1 MQSQTRE
8 ESWNIPLDYCSL
20 LIELGIPQILSIK
33 TEINRQTPEVKK
45 FFSTLGTVQIR
56 RRLNTVYGAKI
67 CKEKGGSFNGEIH
80 YLNRFLQ
87 GIDLK
92 TVYLKKP
99 FDVPYYRIISN
110 TSETLE
116 DVREVIDTGDKDKI
130 IATFAKRFNYEK
142 LTFGKKPGVYEIR
155 CVPTGDCYIGSS
167 GHIPNRIQAHKSYLN
182 SGKLSHHS
190 QKLQELWNTYGKSC
204 FEFSVLEYTMGAK
217 YLKREEYYIKTR
229 RPSLNTMHS
238 PNAVPHNRVK
248 IPPEMKEELFS
259 LSGFLGMDTNELVR
273 QLLTIGLKEFGS
285 GEGF

>member
-67 CKEKGGSFNGEIH
+67 CKEKGGFLNGEIH

-92 TVYLKKP
+92 AVYLKKP

-110 TSETLE
+110 TSDPLE

-130 IATFAKRFNYEK
+130 LVMFIKRFNYEK
-142 LTFGKKPGVYEIR
+142 LDFGKKPGVYEIR

-167 GHIPNRIQAHKSYLN
+167 GHIPNRIQAHKAILN

-190 QKLQELWNTYGKSC
+190 QKLQELWNTYGKSG

-217 YLKREEYYIKTR
+217 YQDRERDYIKTE
-229 RPSLNTMHS
+229 RPSLNTRHS
-238 PNAVPHNRVK
+238 PDAIPYNRVK